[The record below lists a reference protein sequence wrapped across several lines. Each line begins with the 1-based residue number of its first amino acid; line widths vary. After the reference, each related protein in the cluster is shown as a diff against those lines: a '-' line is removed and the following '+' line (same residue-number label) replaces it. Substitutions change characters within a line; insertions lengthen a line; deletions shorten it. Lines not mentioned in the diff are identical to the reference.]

1 MKKKVSNR
9 SIITTSVEDLEEVAD
24 QGEIFG
30 LIYHQSETDGVLM
43 FLVTAVDSS
52 GNYDPD
58 EHEVLAQIAV
68 SCHDP
73 EWMAIKSPR
82 EGNPALV
89 PFYLLQMVN
98 NLVTDPAKFAS
109 FFGTTSPVEA

>member
-9 SIITTSVEDLEEVAD
+9 SIIATCREDLEDIEGGQV
-24 QGEIFG
+24 FG
-30 LIYHQSETDGVLM
+30 LIYQQQSDIDGLLSFIV
-43 FLVTAVDSS
+43 ASVDSS
-52 GNYDPD
+52 GDYDP
-58 EHEVLAQIAV
+58 EQHEVLAHIAV

-73 EWMAIKSPR
+73 EWMAIKSPND
-82 EGNPALV
+82 NPALV